1 MSKYKLE
8 KKLKSMSTFC
18 CEFCG
23 LKQGQVGEE
32 KEETAMTIMESVNEF
47 YKDGTVKIHYS
58 CSSHII
64 DLYKK
69 ITKEIEK
76 NQKLVIEY

>member
-8 KKLKSMSTFC
+8 NKLKSMSTFC

-23 LKQGQVGEE
+23 LEKGQAG
-32 KEETAMTIMESVNEF
+32 KEETAMTIIEGIKEF

-58 CSSHII
+58 CSSHIVE
-64 DLYKK
+64 LYKK

-76 NQKLVIEY
+76 NQKYCFNV

>member
-8 KKLKSMSTFC
+8 NKIKSMSTSC

-23 LKQGQVGEE
+23 LKQGQVG
-32 KEETAMTIMESVNEF
+32 KEETVMTIMESVNEF

-58 CSSHII
+58 CSSHIV

-76 NQKLVIEY
+76 H